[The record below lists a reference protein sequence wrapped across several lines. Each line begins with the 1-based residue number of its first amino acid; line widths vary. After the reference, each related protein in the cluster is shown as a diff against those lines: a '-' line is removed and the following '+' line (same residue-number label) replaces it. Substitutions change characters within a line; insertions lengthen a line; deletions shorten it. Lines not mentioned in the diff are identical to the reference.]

1 NDTLSGGDGNDTLV
15 GGAGADVLDGGI
27 GTDTASYQD
36 AGASVV
42 ANLSSPGGNTGF
54 AAGDTYTS
62 VEILIG
68 ADVAGAGDT
77 LTGDANGN
85 VLSGLAGDDQ
95 LFGLA
100 GKDTLSGGD
109 GSDNLWGGQDGDVLD
124 GGAGFDLA
132 RYDYAA
138 SGVTAV
144 LYNAGFNTGE
154 AAGDTYISIEGLVGS
169 GFADNLQGDGGVN
182 QLYGQAGDD
191 QLFGLAGTDSLSG
204 GDGSDNLWGGE
215 GGDSLDGGAGFDLAR
230 YDYAASGVTA
240 VLYNAGFNTGEA
252 AGDTYISI
260 EGLVGSGFADNLQGD
275 GGVNQLYGQAGD
287 DQLFGL
293 AGTDSLSGGDGSDN
307 LWGGEGGDSLDGGAG
322 FDLARYD
329 YAASGVTAV
338 LYNAGFNTGEAA
350 GDTYISIEG
359 LVGSGFADNLQG
371 DGGANQLFGQ
381 AGDDLLFGQ
390 AGKDTLSG
398 GDGGDSLWGGEDGD
412 VLDGGNGF
420 DFARYD
426 YASAGVTA
434 VLYNA
439 VFNTGEAAG
448 DSYTGIEGL
457 VGSGFGDN
465 LQGDAGA
472 NQIYGLSGDDLLFG
486 LAGKDSLSG
495 GDGGDSLW
503 GGLDGDVLDG
513 GAGFDFARYD
523 YAAAGVTAV
532 LYNSGFNTGEAAGDT
547 YTGIEGL
554 VGSGFADNLQG
565 DGGANQLYGLA
576 GDDQLFGLAGSDS
589 LSGGDGNDNLWGGE
603 GADSLDGGAGFDLAR
618 YDYAASAVTAVL
630 YNAVFNT
637 GEAAGDGYANIEGLV
652 GSGFADNLQGD
663 GGANQLYGQA
673 GDDQLYGLAGKDSLS
688 GGDGNDSL
696 WGGEDGDG
704 LDGGAG
710 FDLARYDFAASGV
723 TAVLSNATLNTGE
736 AAGDTYTG
744 IEGLVGSGFGDNL
757 QGDAGANQ
765 IYGLNGDDNLWG
777 GEGADSLDGG
787 AGFDLA
793 RYDYAS
799 AGVTAVLYLSG
810 FNTGEAA
817 GDSYTSIEGLVGSN
831 FDDNLQGDGGAN
843 QLYGQA
849 GNDFLYGGQG
859 ADTLVG
865 GAGSDTFAFQ
875 AGDFQAGVFDLVTDF
890 HEAAGDTDAL
900 TFLGMSPSS
909 LQVTQQGSDV
919 LVSTTQLGGTGG
931 VIVQNFT
938 VAQIQDQLFFA

>member
-15 GGAGADVLDGGI
+15 GGAGADVLDGGA

-95 LFGLA
+95 LLGQA
-100 GKDTLSGGD
+100 GKDTLSGGE
-109 GSDNLWGGQDGDVLD
+109 GSDNLWGGLDGDGLD
-124 GGAGFDLA
+124 GGAGYDLA

-144 LYNAGFNTGE
+144 LYNSGFNTGE
-154 AAGDTYISIEGLVGS
+154 AAGDTYANIEGLVGS
-169 GFADNLQGDGGVN
+169 GYADNLQGDGGAN

-191 QLFGLAGTDSLSG
+191 QLFGLAGADSLSG

-215 GGDSLDGGAGFDLAR
+215 GADSLDGGTGFDLAR
-230 YDYAASGVTA
+230 YDYAASAVTA
-240 VLYNAGFNTGEA
+240 VLYNAAFNTGEA
-252 AGDTYISI
+252 AGDGYVGI
-260 EGLVGSGFADNLQGD
+260 EGLVGSGYGDNLQGD
-275 GGVNQLYGQAGD
+275 AGV
-287 DQLFGL
+287 
-293 AGTDSLSGGDGSDN
+293 
-307 LWGGEGGDSLDGGAG
+307 
-322 FDLARYD
+322 
-329 YAASGVTAV
+329 
-338 LYNAGFNTGEAA
+338 
-350 GDTYISIEG
+350 
-359 LVGSGFADNLQG
+359 
-371 DGGANQLFGQ
+371 NQLFGQ
-381 AGDDLLFGQ
+381 AGDDLLFGL
-390 AGKDTLSG
+390 AGKDSLSG
-398 GDGGDSLWGGEDGD
+398 GDGGDSLWGGLDGD
-412 VLDGGNGF
+412 GLDGGAGF

-426 YASAGVTA
+426 DAASAVTA
-434 VLYNA
+434 VLYDA
-439 VFNTGEAAG
+439 IFNTGEAAG
-448 DSYTGIEGL
+448 DTYTAIEGL

-503 GGLDGDVLDG
+503 GGLDGDGLDG

-523 YAAAGVTAV
+523 YAASGVTAV
-532 LYNSGFNTGEAAGDT
+532 LYNAGFNTGEAAGDT
-547 YTGIEGL
+547 YANIEGL

-565 DGGANQLYGLA
+565 DGGVNQLYGQA

-589 LSGGDGNDNLWGGE
+589 LSGGDGSDNLWGGEGGDSLDGGAGFDLARYDYAASAVTAVLYNAAFNTGEAAGDGYTAIEGLVGSGFADNLQGDGGVNQLFGQAGDDLLFGLAGKDSLSGGDGNDSLWGGLDGDGLDGGAGFDFARYDDAASGVTAVLSNATLNTGEAAGDTYTSIEGLVGSGFGDNLQGDAGANQIYGLSGDDNLWGGE

-630 YNAVFNT
+630 YNAAFNT
-637 GEAAGDGYANIEGLV
+637 GEAAGDSYANIEGLV
-652 GSGFADNLQGD
+652 GSA
-663 GGANQLYGQA
+663 
-673 GDDQLYGLAGKDSLS
+673 
-688 GGDGNDSL
+688 
-696 WGGEDGDG
+696 
-704 LDGGAG
+704 
-710 FDLARYDFAASGV
+710 
-723 TAVLSNATLNTGE
+723 
-736 AAGDTYTG
+736 
-744 IEGLVGSGFGDNL
+744 FGDNL
-757 QGDAGANQ
+757 QGDAGVNQ
-765 IYGLNGDDNLWG
+765 LFGQAGDDQLFGLAGADSLSGGDGSDNLWG
-777 GEGADSLDGG
+777 GEGGDSLDGG

-793 RYDYAS
+793 RYDYATS
-799 AGVTAVLYLSG
+799 AVTAVLYNPG

-817 GDSYTSIEGLVGSN
+817 GDSYANIEGLVGSA

-875 AGDFQAGVFDLVTDF
+875 AGDFQAGVFDRVSDF

-900 TFLGMSPSS
+900 TFLGMSPAS

-938 VAQIQDQLFFA
+938 VAQIQDQLVFS